1 MGMDLSFALNSH
13 ASAHLPVQA
22 VSLADFT
29 AAAEMRRA
37 LCGRAIA
44 EGFLRGQDHGPDPI
58 HILACAIM
66 SEGDGMIEPV
76 VLGGSFNPAVA
87 HQLMVGK
94 RR

>member
-1 MGMDLSFALNSH
+1 M
-13 ASAHLPVQA
+13 
-22 VSLADFT
+22 
-29 AAAEMRRA
+29 AAAQRRA

-44 EGFLRGQDHGPDPI
+44 EGFLRGQENGPDPVY
-58 HILACAIM
+58 ILACAIM
-66 SEGDGMIEPV
+66 LEDNGQIETV

>member
-1 MGMDLSFALNSH
+1 MDLSFTLSPPSSARQPLRV
-13 ASAHLPVQA
+13 ASM
-22 VSLADFT
+22 ADIMV
-29 AAAEMRRA
+29 AAEKRRA

-44 EGFLRGQDHGPDPI
+44 EGFLRGQEYGPDPV

-66 SEGDGMIEPV
+66 LEGDGLIDTV
-76 VLGGSFNPAVA
+76 ALGGSFNPAVA

>member
-1 MGMDLSFALNSH
+1 MDMSFALSP
-13 ASAHLPVQA
+13 AGSARSSFEA
-22 VSLADFT
+22 VSMADIR
-29 AAAEMRRA
+29 AAALARRT

-44 EGFLRGQDHGPDPI
+44 EGVLRGQEQAPDTV

-66 SEGDGMIEPV
+66 PGGDGLIETV

>member
-1 MGMDLSFALNSH
+1 MDMSFALST
-13 ASAHLPVQA
+13 AGAAHSPFEA
-22 VSLADFT
+22 VSLADIR
-29 AAAEMRRA
+29 AAALARRT

-44 EGFLRGQDHGPDPI
+44 GGVLRGQENTPDTV
-58 HILACAIM
+58 HILACTIM
-66 SEGDGMIEPV
+66 PEGNGLIETV

>member
-1 MGMDLSFALNSH
+1 MSFALSPLVSVRVPTK
-13 ASAHLPVQA
+13 AA
-22 VSLADFT
+22 SLADIT
-29 AAAEMRRA
+29 AAAVVRRA

-44 EGFLRGQDHGPDPI
+44 EGFLRGQGIGPDAI
-58 HILACAIM
+58 HALACTIM
-66 SEGDGMIEPV
+66 PGDDGLIDTV

>member
-1 MGMDLSFALNSH
+1 M
-13 ASAHLPVQA
+13 A
-22 VSLADFT
+22 V
-29 AAAEMRRA
+29 AAKRRA

-44 EGFLRGQDHGPDPI
+44 EGFLRGQDHGPDPV

-66 SEGDGMIEPV
+66 PEGDGLIEPV

>member
-1 MGMDLSFALNSH
+1 MDLSFALSP
-13 ASAHLPVQA
+13 AGAARSPFEA
-22 VSLADFT
+22 VSLADIR
-29 AAAEMRRA
+29 AAASARRT

-44 EGFLRGQDHGPDPI
+44 EGFLRGQDNIPDTV

-66 SEGDGMIEPV
+66 PEGNGLIETV
-76 VLGGSFNPAVA
+76 ALGGSFNPAVA

>member
-1 MGMDLSFALNSH
+1 MDMSFALSP
-13 ASAHLPVQA
+13 AGSARSPFEA
-22 VSLADFT
+22 VSLADIR
-29 AAAEMRRA
+29 AAAVARRT

-44 EGFLRGQDHGPDPI
+44 EGFLRGQDNRPDTV

-66 SEGDGMIEPV
+66 PGNDALIDSV

>member
-1 MGMDLSFALNSH
+1 MDLSFALSSPG
-13 ASAHLPVQA
+13 SARWPA
-22 VSLADFT
+22 RSVSLADIRA
-29 AAAEMRRA
+29 AAAERRA

-44 EGFLRGQDHGPDPI
+44 AGFLRGQEEEPDSV

-66 SEGDGMIEPV
+66 PGGDGLIETV
-76 VLGGSFNPAVA
+76 ALGGSFNPAVA